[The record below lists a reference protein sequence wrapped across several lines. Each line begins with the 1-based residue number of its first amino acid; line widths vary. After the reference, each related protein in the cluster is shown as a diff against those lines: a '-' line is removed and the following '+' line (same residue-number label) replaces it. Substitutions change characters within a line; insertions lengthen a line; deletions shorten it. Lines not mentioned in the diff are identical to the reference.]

1 MPAGFF
7 LKPYDDA
14 VIYTAQNK
22 ADFFFGGCRERQA
35 AEKEGAEGRRMPGD
49 WSLLGI
55 ARGCVR
61 SPATQIAA
69 SSHSDGSRGA

>member
-22 ADFFFGGCRERQA
+22 ADFFFWGCRERQA

-61 SPATQIAA
+61 SPAAQIAV
-69 SSHSDGSRGA
+69 SSHSDGSRGD